1 MKVEGRTVYR
11 LPTMRMRE
19 FLGGFRRRIRD
30 KWVAVNEDRLAEKY
44 PIGTE
49 KHIGWEIV

>member
-1 MKVEGRTVYR
+1 MKVEERTVYR
-11 LPTMRMRE
+11 LPTMRMGE

-44 PIGTE
+44 PIETE
-49 KHIGWEIV
+49 KHVGREIV